1 MKHNFLFLTAK
12 TRIFTAKNWF
22 DEVMMFSR
30 TTTLTI
36 MQWSRAQAPA
46 AKLCFWR
53 PYFVSATTALE
64 NNQGYN

>member
-1 MKHNFLFLTAK
+1 
-12 TRIFTAKNWF
+12 
-22 DEVMMFSR
+22 MFSR